1 MTERFDQKQLLDDV
15 LAESSPPDFRTAL
28 LGEVLRQ
35 ARRRRRWR
43 QSRSSAGVL
52 VAIILA
58 SWLTWHNRVEKFSTV
73 SSPRQKIPA
82 TKGYQLVDTQP
93 FPARAVVATANFA
106 NAGTISSSATVVQI
120 ATSSTGFR
128 YLDDAQLLE
137 LAGPGA
143 AILIRTGPH
152 SEELVFAEGT
162 NVSKPSPEN

>member
-43 QSRSSAGVL
+43 QSRSAMGLL
-52 VAIILA
+52 VALF
-58 SWLTWHNRVEKFSTV
+58 STTWLVWHNRVEKLSAV
-73 SSPRQKIPA
+73 SPPRIIPVV
-82 TKGYQLVDTQP
+82 TSYQLVATQP
-93 FPARAVVATANFA
+93 FPADAVVVTANSA
-106 NAGTISSSATVVQI
+106 RAGTISSSATVVQI

-128 YLDDAQLLE
+128 YLDDNELLE

>member
-1 MTERFDQKQLLDDV
+1 MTGRFDQKQLLDDV
-15 LAESSPPDFRTAL
+15 LAESSPHDFRTAL

-43 QSRSSAGVL
+43 QSRSAAGVL

-58 SWLTWHNRVEKFSTV
+58 SWLTWHNRMENFSAV

-82 TKGYQLVDTQP
+82 AKIYQLVDTQP

-120 ATSSTGFR
+120 TTSSTGFR
-128 YLDDAQLLE
+128 YLDDHHE
-137 LAGPGA
+137 LRLSWPDPA
-143 AILIRTGPH
+143 RQ
-152 SEELVFAEGT
+152 F
-162 NVSKPSPEN
+162 

>member
-1 MTERFDQKQLLDDV
+1 MTGRFDQKQLLDDV

-43 QSRSSAGVL
+43 QSRSAMGVL
-52 VAIILA
+52 VALFLTT
-58 SWLTWHNRVEKFSTV
+58 WLVRHNRVEKLTAI
-73 SSPRQKIPA
+73 SPPRTIPVA
-82 TKGYQLVDTQP
+82 ASYQLVATQP
-93 FPARAVVATANFA
+93 FRVGAVVVTANSVRV
-106 NAGTISSSATVVQI
+106 GTISFSATVVQI